1 MAVVTTTAKCG
12 GHISLAFTV
21 HSDSNELHEQGSM
34 GIGLC
39 LEAGISTTCRS
50 DQARSSG
57 LTVISNGIPIDSE
70 LHRLVLEECAS
81 IDSSLYSM
89 HHTFDLMSKLPYSQ
103 GFGLSA
109 AGSITAARCLIAHSE
124 IPPHLHE
131 SLIWAIA
138 HRVERRHSGGLGDVT
153 ALYSGGVVRRIVP
166 GATHQ
171 IDQVKPIVVGAGPGF
186 SEGWTTP
193 ISLLLAWRPS
203 GSKHT
208 STYINSEG
216 WSQRIRIAGEKVM
229 ETMSDGSWDL
239 NRWSEIID
247 AAHCFAIQSGL
258 IEDSGRN
265 SLLDEVRWA
274 LKPLENEFEV
284 MLCMLGESV
293 VVVPRKLGLKN
304 RIDEAENLLEN
315 LTSLECIQ
323 TVLSDIS

>member
-50 DQARSSG
+50 DPAQSSG
-57 LTVISNGIPIDSE
+57 LTVISNGLPIDSE
-70 LHRLVLEECAS
+70 LHRLVLEECAR
-81 IDSSLYSM
+81 IDPSLYSM
-89 HHTFDLMSKLPYSQ
+89 YHTFDLVSKLPYSQ

-109 AGSITAARCLIAHSE
+109 AGSITAARCLIAHSG
-124 IPPHLHE
+124 IPSHLHE
-131 SLIWAIA
+131 PLIWAIA

-153 ALYSGGVVRRIVP
+153 ALYSGGAVRRIVP

-171 IDQVKPIVVGAGPGF
+171 IDQVKPIVVGTGPGL
-186 SEGWTTP
+186 SEGWSTP

-208 STYINSEG
+208 STYIDSEG
-216 WSQRIRIAGEKVM
+216 WSHRIRIAGEKVM
-229 ETMSDGSWDL
+229 ETMSDGSWDS
-239 NRWSEIID
+239 NRWSEIIE

-293 VVVPRKLGLKN
+293 VVVPRELGLRS

-315 LTSLECIQ
+315 LTSLECVQ
-323 TVLSDIS
+323 TVLSNTS